1 MVVFEYGSSS
11 TKTGNLMTGTDDNK
25 INIKLLDVETINDVS
40 VDQLEIATQKVCFE
54 HWNILRAD
62 RIAPDYKE
70 IDLLTFPLKAIP
82 SSSIVDIPP
91 DGQNI
96 KYRYWG
102 SSLTRLTN
110 KDMTG
115 KNVEDM
121 SDKEDGMALL
131 KQYELVIST
140 KKPALFI
147 MNLASQFGQEATET
161 VLRLPLSS
169 DGETINHVL
178 SFNNLGN
185 NPFLYADNIYHTLI
199 E

>member
-1 MVVFEYGSSS
+1 
-11 TKTGNLMTGTDDNK
+11 
-25 INIKLLDVETINDVS
+25 
-40 VDQLEIATQKVCFE
+40 
-54 HWNILRAD
+54 
-62 RIAPDYKE
+62 
-70 IDLLTFPLKAIP
+70 
-82 SSSIVDIPP
+82 
-91 DGQNI
+91 
-96 KYRYWG
+96 
-102 SSLTRLTN
+102 
-110 KDMTG
+110 MTG